1 MGSQLKDK
9 IRKHANESD
18 FANRLIKIATQIER
32 DFRGQEQERLLE
44 LVGETLDRH
53 IEVRKNTQRARK
65 ALQRLQADQQAL
77 LQLFDLIA
85 GRPETE
91 TVH

>member
-18 FANRLIKIATQIER
+18 FANRLIEIATQIER

-65 ALQRLQADQQAL
+65 AIQRLQADQQAL